1 MKWKCPICGK
11 EYENYGIKD
20 FFQCPN
26 TTLFGKFTKLTPD
39 GEPYTVDRKVN
50 APVCSEEC
58 KRKNEEQYFI
68 EEYKGNKIYCVNG
81 RYMPYLECEYW
92 YDSIDGV
99 KYRIDNPHLIPVT
112 PSIMKGL
119 SGAIR
124 GEPGIFRDIT

>member
-1 MKWKCPICGK
+1 MKHSTSKTTIFG
-11 EYENYGIKD
+11 NFRSKD
-20 FFQCPN
+20 IDGN
-26 TTLFGKFTKLTPD
+26 TIIIDRRINTL
-39 GEPYTVDRKVN
+39 
-50 APVCSEEC
+50 VCSEEC

-112 PSIMKGL
+112 SNIMKGL
-119 SGAIR
+119 NSAIR
-124 GEPGIFRDIT
+124 GEPGDI